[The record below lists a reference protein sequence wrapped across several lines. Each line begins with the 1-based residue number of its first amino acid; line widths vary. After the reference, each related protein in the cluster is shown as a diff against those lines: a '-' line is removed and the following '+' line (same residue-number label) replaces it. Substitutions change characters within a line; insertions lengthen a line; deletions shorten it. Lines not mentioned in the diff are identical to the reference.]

1 MGRRAAAAVLLLVAG
16 LVLPAALP
24 PGWPQTAGIRAYD
37 EALSRYVVHGSVDYD
52 GFARHRSGLDS
63 YLREIATVD
72 SAALGA
78 RSQAEQK
85 AFWINVYNALTLDLV
100 LRNLRGPDG
109 KGPRLKS
116 IRDIPEAFTRPRWVV
131 AGARRSLDG
140 IEKGTLLARFDDPR
154 IHFALV
160 CASRSCP
167 ALRRRAYTGASL
179 DAELDYAVR
188 AFLADT
194 LRSDTRAQGDTLRLS
209 RIFEWYRG
217 DFLEGVLLTPP
228 PFFSSG
234 PEVSS
239 LLTYLV
245 GHRYLPERTHQWLRD
260 LNVANIPV
268 HIEFL
273 PYDWSLNDAGPR
285 R

>member
-1 MGRRAAAAVLLLVAG
+1 MLLLLAGVA
-16 LVLPAALP
+16 LLAALP
-24 PGWPQTAGIRAYD
+24 SDWPQTAGIRAYD

-52 GFARHRSGLDS
+52 GLARHRSGLDS
-63 YLREIATVD
+63 YMREIASVD

-78 RSQAEQK
+78 RSQAEQR
-85 AFWINVYNALTLDLV
+85 AFWINAYNALTLDLV
-100 LRNLRGPDG
+100 LRNLHGPGG

-116 IRDIPEAFTRPRWVV
+116 IRDVPEAFTRPRWVV
-131 AGARRSLDG
+131 AGAWRSLDG
-140 IEKGTLLARFDDPR
+140 IEKGTLLSRLRDPR

-179 DAELDYAVR
+179 DAELDYAAR
-188 AFLADT
+188 SFLADT

-217 DFLEGVLLTPP
+217 DFVERVPNLTPP

-234 PEVSS
+234 PEVSW

-245 GHRYLPERTHQWLRD
+245 GHRYLPERTNQWLRD
-260 LNVANIPV
+260 LNLANIPV